1 MWYREGTITFTQG
14 SNTLVGA
21 GTAWNVT
28 ANGVLPG
35 MIVIGP
41 DNKLYEIKRVI
52 SDTNIVL
59 SEPYTGE
66 TQSEVPCRI
75 ITTYEGDLTQFS
87 ARFTAL
93 MSRMSA
99 DSKSM
104 RSWLTALDEV
114 TIEREDGT
122 EVAVK
127 PLIQIVNE
135 HNENVEWYKNNT
147 DAIDAAGD
155 KAREAAASAA
165 AAAESAN
172 TAGEKASQASQSAS
186 AAESS
191 KSAAATS
198 AGAAKTSETNAAA
211 SQKSAATSASTAT
224 TKASEAA
231 TSARDAAASKEAA
244 KSSETSAASSASN
257 AASSATAAGN
267 SAKAAKTSE
276 TNARSSETAAGQS
289 ASAAA
294 GSKTAAAS
302 SASAASTSAG
312 QASAS
317 ATAAGKSAES
327 AASSASTATTKAGEA
342 TEQASAA
349 ARSASAAKTSETN
362 AKASETS
369 AESSKTA
376 AASSASSAASSA
388 SSASASKDEA
398 TRQASAA
405 KGSATTASTKAT
417 EAAGSATAAAQSKS
431 TAESA
436 ATRAET
442 AAKRAEDI
450 ASAVALEDASTTKK
464 GIVQLSSATNST
476 SETLAATPKAVKAA
490 YDNAEKRLQKDQNGA
505 DIPDKDRFLSNINV
519 YSKGE
524 VDQKKGMRYVVVNA
538 PAGVQEGK
546 YYPLVI
552 KRNDSHRAS
561 RVVISTPSRS
571 ANHRMNNCEFN
582 GFVCAGG
589 WTDRG
594 SYACGMFWA
603 YSSSERAIH
612 SILMSNKGDTVDS
625 VFYIEGGAFPVEV
638 FLEEGLSV
646 TAPASDYIVA
656 ETTYKFGATD
666 PYSESVA
673 VNLILDFKQG
683 NGFYSSYPVLSKSDI
698 SGNKVYANDEV
709 IVRSQNALRMIA
721 GDYGVIWRNDGAN
734 TYLLMTDKGDQYG
747 GWNGLRPF
755 AVNNATGEV
764 TINTPLNS
772 PKGVKGNSDTATK
785 LQTARKISGVPFDG
799 STDITLT
806 AAHVAAF
813 ARRAT
818 GSYADA
824 DGGVPWNA
832 ESGAYNVT
840 RTGDSYIL
848 ANFYTGVGSCRTLQI
863 KAHYKNGGLFYRSSR
878 DGYGF
883 ESGWEQVYTTGFR
896 PQPADINAPT
906 AADGWLNSGNG
917 TAFTTAQFI
926 TWLNNQGAFSNKYWI
941 ARCSWYYANN
951 NYIDDTGCGR
961 IDLSG
966 SVIEV
971 FSNKTTSNY
980 TIRVTT
986 TTTSGHGGVNNA
998 EFIYVY
1004 NGSDYS
1010 PGWRRSYNTRNK
1022 PTASDV
1028 GALSL
1033 SGGALT
1039 GGLTAAGEIISK
1051 SANGLRIAYGNY
1063 GFFIRNDGSSTYFML
1078 TDSGNSLGTYNSLRP
1093 LIINNANGAVT
1104 IGNGLNVTG
1113 GINGSLIGNA
1123 STATKLQTARNI
1135 NGVKFDGSGDININT
1150 LVSRGRVTAL
1160 SGSTQGTAG
1169 IQMYEAYNNSYPT
1182 TYGNVL
1188 HMKGASAAGEGELLI
1203 GWSGTDGAHAP
1214 VYVRSRRDTSTANW
1228 SGWAQVYTTAHKPT
1242 AADVGALPS
1251 GGGTLSGALTLS
1263 MAAPSVQL
1271 RGQGTD
1277 TRQYIMAYRTDGA
1290 TSWYVG
1296 KANNGS
1302 DNAMFWNYTGSN
1314 GIELAADGN
1323 VRINAKGKQFTFAN
1337 NGNLGLVASLD
1348 QSSVPQGTYHQVA
1361 LNTGT
1366 VGGKSYLRKFR
1377 GGNTDTIWHETVQ
1390 GGFLRWATGN
1400 ADEQEEL
1407 SISTGYGVR
1416 ARGEITSLSANGLRV
1431 AYGNYGFFIRNDG
1444 GTTYF
1449 MLTASGDKFG
1459 SWNALRPMYINN
1471 ASGAVTMGNGLSL
1484 AGGLNVT
1491 SGNIRIPTSSTSWI
1505 DMRNNAALSNSSAVA
1520 TSSASAIIR
1529 QEHADR
1535 HYFVGGLGNSQFG
1548 FYMINK
1554 SRTANGTDANAYLQN
1569 DGTWVC
1575 GGNGSFNDVY
1585 IRSDRRSKR
1594 NIRKIDRALDKLEQ
1608 IEGVLYEIQVCGRY
1622 EQSGGLIAQDVQN
1635 VQPELVTVDH
1645 NDQSGE
1651 PRLRLNYN
1659 GVIGMLVE
1667 AVKELREEVRE
1678 LKAKM

>member
-41 DNKLYEIKRVI
+41 DNKLYEIKRVT

-122 EVAVK
+122 EVTVK
-127 PLIQIVNE
+127 PLMQIVNE

-186 AAESS
+186 AAASS
-191 KSAAATS
+191 QSAASASAT
-198 AGAAKTSETNAAA
+198 AAKKSETNAAA
-211 SQKSAATSASTAT
+211 SQQSAATSASTAT

-244 KSSETSAASSASN
+244 KSSETNASLSASS

-417 EAAGSATAAAQSKS
+417 EAAGSATAASQSK
-431 TAESA
+431 TAAESA
-436 ATRAET
+436 ATRAE
-442 AAKRAEDI
+442 AAADRAEEI
-450 ASAVALEDASTTKK
+450 AGAVAMEDASLTTKGVVK
-464 GIVQLSSATNST
+464 LSSAVDST
-476 SETLAATPKAVKAA
+476 SESLAATPKAVKAA
-490 YDNAEKRLQKDQNGA
+490 NDNANSRVPSNRKVNGKALTA
-505 DIPDKDRFLSNINV
+505 DITLTPKDIGTLNSVTMSFSGGAGWFKLATVTMPQASSIVYIALIGGAGYNVGSPHQAGISELVLRAGNGNPKGITGALWKRTAVGLTNFAWINTSGDTYDIYVEIGNYATSVNIHWDCTANASVSV
-519 YSKGE
+519 YTSPTYSASKPSSVTDG
-524 VDQKKGMRYVVVNA
+524 VVYTMYSSHQK
-538 PAGVQEGK
+538 P
-546 YYPLVI
+546 
-552 KRNDSHRAS
+552 
-561 RVVISTPSRS
+561 TPSDIG
-571 ANHRMNNCEFN
+571 ALPTT
-582 GFVCAGG
+582 GG
-589 WTDRG
+589 
-594 SYACGMFWA
+594 
-603 YSSSERAIH
+603 
-612 SILMSNKGDTVDS
+612 TVS
-625 VFYIEGGAFPVEV
+625 GP
-638 FLEEGLSV
+638 LSV
-646 TAPASDYIVA
+646 TGGLTGSLNGNAS
-656 ETTYKFGATD
+656 
-666 PYSESVA
+666 
-673 VNLILDFKQG
+673 
-683 NGFYSSYPVLSKSDI
+683 
-698 SGNKVYANDEV
+698 
-709 IVRSQNALRMIA
+709 
-721 GDYGVIWRNDGAN
+721 
-734 TYLLMTDKGDQYG
+734 
-747 GWNGLRPF
+747 
-755 AVNNATGEV
+755 
-764 TINTPLNS
+764 
-772 PKGVKGNSDTATK
+772 TATK
-785 LQTARKISGVPFDG
+785 LQTARSIGGVVFDG
-799 STDITLT
+799 SANINLPGVNTTGNQNTTGNAAT
-806 AAHVAAF
+806 ATKLQT
-813 ARRAT
+813 ART
-818 GSYADA
+818 I
-824 DGGVPWNA
+824 GGV
-832 ESGAYNVT
+832 SFDGT
-840 RTGDSYIL
+840 
-848 ANFYTGVGSCRTLQI
+848 ANINLPGV
-863 KAHYKNGGLFYRSSR
+863 N
-878 DGYGF
+878 
-883 ESGWEQVYTTGFR
+883 TTGN
-896 PQPADINAPT
+896 QN
-906 AADGWLNSGNG
+906 
-917 TAFTTAQFI
+917 TT
-926 TWLNNQGAFSNKYWI
+926 
-941 ARCSWYYANN
+941 
-951 NYIDDTGCGR
+951 
-961 IDLSG
+961 
-966 SVIEV
+966 
-971 FSNKTTSNY
+971 
-980 TIRVTT
+980 
-986 TTTSGHGGVNNA
+986 
-998 EFIYVY
+998 
-1004 NGSDYS
+1004 
-1010 PGWRRSYNTRNK
+1010 
-1022 PTASDV
+1022 
-1028 GALSL
+1028 
-1033 SGGALT
+1033 
-1039 GGLTAAGEIISK
+1039 
-1051 SANGLRIAYGNY
+1051 
-1063 GFFIRNDGSSTYFML
+1063 
-1078 TDSGNSLGTYNSLRP
+1078 
-1093 LIINNANGAVT
+1093 
-1104 IGNGLNVTG
+1104 
-1113 GINGSLIGNA
+1113 GNA
-1123 STATKLQTARNI
+1123 ATATKLQTARNI

-1169 IQMYEAYNNSYPT
+1169 IQMYEAYSNNYPT
-1182 TYGNVL
+1182 SFGNVL

-1242 AADVGALPS
+1242 AKDVGAAQTFSASYSTGAGNWTTAEFIAWLKERGAFAVPYWMMKGSWSYADNKIITDTGVGNICLAGAVIEVLGHEGAMTIRVTTPTTTTGGGIASAQFTYINHGSAYAPAWRRDYNTTLKPTAADVGALPS

-1263 MAAPSVQL
+1263 MVAPSVQL

-1302 DNAMFWNYTGSN
+1302 DSAMLWNYTGAN
-1314 GIELAADGN
+1314 GVELAADGN

-1361 LNTGT
+1361 MNSGT
-1366 VGGKSYLRKFR
+1366 RGAKSYLRKFR
-1377 GGNTDTIWHETVQ
+1377 GGNADTVWHETVQ
-1390 GGFLRWATGN
+1390 DGNYRLATG
-1400 ADEQEEL
+1400 DTDSQGEMYL
-1407 SISTGYGVR
+1407 STSGWVR
-1416 ARGEITSLSANGLRV
+1416 FRGEVVSESANGLR
-1431 AYGNYGFFIRNDG
+1431 AAFGNFGFFIRNDG
-1444 GTTYF
+1444 TNTYF
-1449 MLTASGDKFG
+1449 LLTASGDKYG
-1459 SWNALRPMYINN
+1459 SWNGLRPLTINN
-1471 ASGAVTMGNGLSL
+1471 VSGAVSMSNGLTV

-1491 SGNIRIPTSSTSWI
+1491 SGNLKISTSSTSWI
-1505 DMRNNAALSNSSAVA
+1505 DMRAGVALSNSSAVS
-1520 TSSASAIIR
+1520 TSSASAIVR

-1535 HYFVGGLGNSQFG
+1535 HFILGGLGNSQFG
-1548 FYMINK
+1548 IYMINK
-1554 SRTANGTDANAYLQN
+1554 SRTANGTDAAAYLQN

-1575 GGNGSFNDVY
+1575 AGNGSFNDVY

-1594 NIRKIDRALDKLEQ
+1594 NIRKIERALDKLEQ

>member
-41 DNKLYEIKRVI
+41 DNKLYEIKRVT

-122 EVAVK
+122 EVTVK
-127 PLIQIVNE
+127 PLMQIVNE

-186 AAESS
+186 AAASS
-191 KSAAATS
+191 QSAASASAT
-198 AGAAKTSETNAAA
+198 AAKKSETNAAA
-211 SQKSAATSASTAT
+211 SQQSAATSASTAT

-244 KSSETSAASSASN
+244 KSSETNASLSASS

-405 KGSATTASTKAT
+405 RGSATTASTKAT
-417 EAAGSATAAAQSKS
+417 EAAGSAAAAAQSKS

-476 SETLAATPKAVKAA
+476 SESQAATPKAVKAAYDLANGKYTAQDATTAQKGIVQLSSATNSTSETLAATPKAVKAA
-490 YDNAEKRLQKDQNGA
+490 NDNANGRVPSARKVNGKALSA
-505 DIPDKDRFLSNINV
+505 DITLTPKDIGTLNSTTMSFSGGAGWFKLATVTMPQESSVVYISLIGGAGFNVGSPHQAGISELVLRAGNGNPKGITGALWKRTAVGLTNFAWINT
-519 YSKGE
+519 S
-524 VDQKKGMRYVVVNA
+524 
-538 PAGVQEGK
+538 
-546 YYPLVI
+546 
-552 KRNDSHRAS
+552 
-561 RVVISTPSRS
+561 
-571 ANHRMNNCEFN
+571 
-582 GFVCAGG
+582 
-589 WTDRG
+589 
-594 SYACGMFWA
+594 
-603 YSSSERAIH
+603 
-612 SILMSNKGDTVDS
+612 GDTYDIYVEIGNYATS
-625 VFYIEGGAFPVEV
+625 VNIHWDCTANATVSIYTSPTYSASKPSSVTDGVVYTMYSTHQKPTPLDIGALPTTGGTVSGP
-638 FLEEGLSV
+638 LSV
-646 TAPASDYIVA
+646 TGGLTGSLNGNAS
-656 ETTYKFGATD
+656 
-666 PYSESVA
+666 
-673 VNLILDFKQG
+673 
-683 NGFYSSYPVLSKSDI
+683 
-698 SGNKVYANDEV
+698 
-709 IVRSQNALRMIA
+709 
-721 GDYGVIWRNDGAN
+721 
-734 TYLLMTDKGDQYG
+734 
-747 GWNGLRPF
+747 
-755 AVNNATGEV
+755 
-764 TINTPLNS
+764 
-772 PKGVKGNSDTATK
+772 TATK
-785 LQTARKISGVPFDG
+785 LQTARSIGGVVFDG
-799 STDITLT
+799 SANINLPGVNTTGNQNTTGNAAT
-806 AAHVAAF
+806 ATKLQT
-813 ARRAT
+813 ART
-818 GSYADA
+818 I
-824 DGGVPWNA
+824 GGV
-832 ESGAYNVT
+832 SFDGT
-840 RTGDSYIL
+840 
-848 ANFYTGVGSCRTLQI
+848 ANINLPGVNTAGNQ
-863 KAHYKNGGLFYRSSR
+863 N
-878 DGYGF
+878 
-883 ESGWEQVYTTGFR
+883 TTG
-896 PQPADINAPT
+896 NA
-906 AADGWLNSGNG
+906 A
-917 TAFTTAQFI
+917 
-926 TWLNNQGAFSNKYWI
+926 
-941 ARCSWYYANN
+941 
-951 NYIDDTGCGR
+951 
-961 IDLSG
+961 
-966 SVIEV
+966 
-971 FSNKTTSNY
+971 
-980 TIRVTT
+980 
-986 TTTSGHGGVNNA
+986 
-998 EFIYVY
+998 
-1004 NGSDYS
+1004 
-1010 PGWRRSYNTRNK
+1010 
-1022 PTASDV
+1022 
-1028 GALSL
+1028 
-1033 SGGALT
+1033 
-1039 GGLTAAGEIISK
+1039 
-1051 SANGLRIAYGNY
+1051 
-1063 GFFIRNDGSSTYFML
+1063 
-1078 TDSGNSLGTYNSLRP
+1078 
-1093 LIINNANGAVT
+1093 
-1104 IGNGLNVTG
+1104 
-1113 GINGSLIGNA
+1113 
-1123 STATKLQTARNI
+1123 TATKLQTARNI

-1169 IQMYEAYNNSYPT
+1169 IQMYEAYNNGYPT
-1182 TYGNVL
+1182 AYGNIL
-1188 HMKGASAAGEGELLI
+1188 HMKGAGAIGEGEMLV

-1242 AADVGALPS
+1242 AKDVGAAQTFSASYSTGAGNWTTAEFIAWLKERGAFEVPYWMMKGSWSYADNKIITDTGVGNICLAGAVIEVLGTEGAMTIRVTTPTTTTGGGIASAQFTYINHGSAYAPAWRRDYNTTLKPTAADVGALPIS
-1251 GGGTLSGALTLS
+1251 GGTMTGVLTLQNVS
-1263 MAAPSVQL
+1263 QPLKTQGGGILANDGNLYINKSGFAGWIDALFMKNSGGTMSGQL
-1271 RGQGTD
+1271 KIRS
-1277 TRQYIMAYRTDGA
+1277 TDGLRIYDA
-1290 TSWYVG
+1290 AYGMIFRRSENNFYLIPTAKDQGENGDIGSLRPFYV
-1296 KANNGS
+1296 NLTNG
-1302 DNAMFWNYTGSN
+1302 
-1314 GIELAADGN
+1314 
-1323 VRINAKGKQFTFAN
+1323 
-1337 NGNLGLVASLD
+1337 
-1348 QSSVPQGTYHQVA
+1348 
-1361 LNTGT
+1361 
-1366 VGGKSYLRKFR
+1366 
-1377 GGNTDTIWHETVQ
+1377 
-1390 GGFLRWATGN
+1390 
-1400 ADEQEEL
+1400 
-1407 SISTGYGVR
+1407 
-1416 ARGEITSLSANGLRV
+1416 RV
-1431 AYGNYGFFIRNDG
+1431 A
-1444 GTTYF
+1444 
-1449 MLTASGDKFG
+1449 
-1459 SWNALRPMYINN
+1459 
-1471 ASGAVTMGNGLSL
+1471 MGNG
-1484 AGGLNVT
+1484 AVVDGGLGLGVVNGLGGNSIVLGDNDTGFKQNGDGILDVYANSAHVFRFVNSTLQSLKPLSVT
-1491 SGNIRIPTSSTSWI
+1491 GDIASSAWVYANRFSINSGSGAWI
-1505 DMRNNAALSNSSAVA
+1505 DMRNQNVIFGGNAVSTNSAQALL
-1520 TSSASAIIR
+1520 R
-1529 QEHADR
+1529 QDHADR
-1535 HYFVGGLGNSQFG
+1535 KFFLGGLGNSQFG
-1548 FYMINK
+1548 FYMINN
-1554 SRTANGTDANAYLQN
+1554 SRTANGTDAAAYLQN

-1575 GGNGSFNDVY
+1575 AGNGSFNDVY

-1594 NIRKIDRALDKLEQ
+1594 NIRKIERALDKLEQ